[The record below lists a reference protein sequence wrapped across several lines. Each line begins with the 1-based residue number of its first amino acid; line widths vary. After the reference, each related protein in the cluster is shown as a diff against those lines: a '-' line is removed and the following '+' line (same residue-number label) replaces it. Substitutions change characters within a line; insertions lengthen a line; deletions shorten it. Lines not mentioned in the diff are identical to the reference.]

1 VTTTEKG
8 DLTDEVMS
16 AATSEDIIIL
26 SSHFSYY
33 QSQKS
38 NQNKSPRHPFDRE
51 IELSRLFFGN
61 SVSVSEIQD

>member
-26 SSHFSYY
+26 VTLFLPE
-33 QSQKS
+33 S